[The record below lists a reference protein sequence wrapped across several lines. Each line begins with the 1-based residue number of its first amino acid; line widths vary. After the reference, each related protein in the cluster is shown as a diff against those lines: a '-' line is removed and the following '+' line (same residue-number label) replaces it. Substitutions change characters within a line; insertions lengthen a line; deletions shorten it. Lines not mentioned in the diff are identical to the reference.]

1 MSASPVVLK
10 HIEWNPASVTY
21 SKPKLNANGGKS
33 VGIISTQSNRSLH
46 ISTPL
51 MMTWGISMF
60 TGDGA
65 EADGAAAGDSSKSK
79 YSMTLC
85 FPSEAYSN
93 NETTVFL
100 EKMKQFEEQLITDA
114 VKNYEAWW
122 EEENTNSELT
132 RAILTN
138 NFCRM
143 VKYSKDKV
151 NKKKIDYSK
160 PPSIRAKV
168 PYYKD
173 EFAIKIYDTKYNLK
187 FPNED
192 KTITPSY
199 LIQSMSKVA
208 CVLQCT
214 GIWFIGKSSWGV
226 TWKLVQCVVK
236 PREIVNVNDRC
247 QIQLSEDEVAQ
258 IESQPVKDDES
269 VVDESEHEHLFSGVV
284 AATKAVTTPTPV
296 STVVADSD
304 DETPHVEA
312 EVVETPAPKVKKL
325 LKAKTPA
332 PEADVPD
339 APTPTPSPAPAAADK
354 PKKKLAVKK

>member
-10 HIEWNPASVTY
+10 HLEWNPSSITY
-21 SKPKLNANGGKS
+21 SKPKLNTNGGKS

-60 TGDGA
+60 TGDSN
-65 EADGAAAGDSSKSK
+65 EADAAAGGDASKSK

-93 NETTVFL
+93 NDTTVFL

-173 EFAIKIYDTKYNLK
+173 EFSIKIYDTKYNLK

-236 PREIVNVNDRC
+236 PREITNVNDRC

-269 VVDESEHEHLFSGVV
+269 VVDETDEHLFTGVV
-284 AATKAVTTPTPV
+284 AATKSVAAPTPV
-296 STVVADSD
+296 STMVVDSD
-304 DETPHVEA
+304 DESPHVEA
-312 EVVETPAPKVKKL
+312 EVVETPAAPKVKKL
-325 LKAKTPA
+325 LKAKAPA
-332 PEADVPD
+332 AEAEV
-339 APTPTPSPAPAAADK
+339 AETPAPAAEK
-354 PKKKLAVKK
+354 PKKKLVAKK